1 MKSLWVMAL
10 LLITQ
15 SLAIDEQT
23 YCVKLNNSETSKES
37 CNCQEYVEWSAVT
50 SDISRYF
57 SSYTKICFSLG
68 AFKLRTKLI
77 ISNITNIT
85 IIGIDSIRPTF
96 IKCFNNSFLSI
107 SNSTFVKIQNL
118 KLETCGA
125 NVQQYV
131 EVQQAYTAF
140 LLHNVKSLIIF
151 KVAFMNSLGHSI
163 TGINLMESST
173 FKQVSVFYMNGNN
186 VSKNRMGGIVLTFSD
201 EITHYINNYG
211 KQQNIFIEQCQ
222 IYYMQN
228 VQAKTQGS
236 QKTKSVFDSL
246 AFGFDFKQQNYSV
259 TIMMINTS
267 VTNVTTNNGPLIFI
281 SYNSSNDSNVTI
293 LNSNFSR
300 NNVTGYS
307 LIKTTKN
314 TGGCRPCRPITVF
327 KITDCIFSHNNA
339 QSIYVVTSYASHFL
353 RQNFTMHINI
363 TLSVFA
369 NNNAINT
376 FWKVGYETTLTYI
389 PMTNVFI
396 KQCIFT
402 LNNGFNIEFYK
413 TGNVTLIGNLFTN
426 NVIVNKQQP
435 KAMLKCGKTML
446 FNFEE
451 YNEFSFNTANRILD
465 SSNYMILRAIA
476 VINITQNTAV
486 TLTAIEYTTPALIYF
501 SDNGNNQLCMF
512 QFYPPTSKFSQKD
525 NLYKFATDLFSIFFK
540 DNRNY
545 TSLVFGA
552 QLNSC
557 FWLNNTINFGD
568 LTTGDVMRS
577 ILHFNDTHRQVVRRM
592 VGTLCL
598 CDNTTSVD
606 CIKDRFEQILPG
618 QTIPINLKQI
628 PPYSNNTSIYYSIE
642 QPLVEKLRDI
652 KQCQVRPDQLK
663 RLHSIDSSCIPL
675 SSYSIYSN
683 DSKQCYVPLKT
694 TYPDDSLYIYY
705 VDINGTCPFGFSLSN
720 GSCECDAGLKKVFP
734 TIKCDVNTQ
743 TINHVDESW
752 IGLSA
757 DGNIIYVKYCAP
769 TFCKMEPIS
778 MHLNSSDI
786 NSQCNYH
793 RVGVA
798 CGQCPSELSAV
809 FGSLRCKRCS
819 NYWLLLIPAFM
830 LAGLLLIL
838 LLFAI
843 HLTIVDGKIN
853 GFILYANIIMVNE
866 HALFSPSSN
875 IAKVMSLL
883 NLDLGIETCF
893 YHGMTEYDKTWLQF
907 VFPSYL
913 LFIVAMLA
921 FASRYSSSVERLTRR
936 RVIPVI
942 ATIFLISYN
951 KLLQAATKVL
961 FSYTTV
967 YSLSDNEKTTI
978 WMWDT
983 SISMFGIKFS
993 ILFIAS
999 LLLILVVLLP
1009 LNFFLLFTKLSLRI
1023 RFLAKYLKPYL
1034 DVFQAPFK
1042 DTCRYFP
1049 GMELALRW
1057 LSFAI
1062 GSRLL
1067 KSAYNRLAFNNSLI
1081 VIMLVYSCTFKPFK
1095 SPINNILYVSYL
1107 INVQCILILVMY
1119 SNLQITPT
1127 YFAVIL
1133 LTLLFI
1139 ALAEFLA
1146 TVLYYLYV
1154 KRLQKIRY
1162 IRVFASKVK
1171 TFLSKCYY
1179 RFNVDNRLSPSID
1192 SLMDDEQLREEL
1204 LLVDPIQ

>member
-1 MKSLWVMAL
+1 MKSLWVVAL
-10 LLITQ
+10 FLITQ
-15 SLAIDEQT
+15 SLALDEQT
-23 YCVKLNNSETSKES
+23 YCVKLNISETSKES
-37 CNCQEYVEWSAVT
+37 CHCQEHVEWSAVT
-50 SDISRYF
+50 SNISAYF
-57 SSYTKICFSLG
+57 TSYTKICFSLG
-68 AFKLRTKLI
+68 AFKLRTKII
-77 ISNITNIT
+77 ISNITNFS
-85 IIGIDSIRPTF
+85 IIGIDSTIPTS

-125 NVQQYV
+125 NVHKYIK
-131 EVQQAYTAF
+131 VQQAYTAF
-140 LLHNVKSLIIF
+140 LLQNVRSVTIF
-151 KVAFMNSLGHSI
+151 KVVFMNSLGHSI
-163 TGINLMESST
+163 IGVNLMEPSAI
-173 FKQVSVFYMNGNN
+173 KQVSVFYMNSSN

-201 EITHYINNYG
+201 EISHYMINYG

-228 VQAKTQGS
+228 VQAKTQGLR
-236 QKTKSVFDSL
+236 KDKSVFGSL

-259 TIMMINTS
+259 TITMINTH
-267 VTNVTTNNGPLIFI
+267 VTNITTKNGPLIFI
-281 SYNSSNDSNVTI
+281 SYNSSNYSNATI
-293 LNSNFSR
+293 SNSSFSR
-300 NNVTGYS
+300 NNITEYS
-307 LIKTTKN
+307 LIKTIKN
-314 TGGCRPCRPITVF
+314 TGNCRPCRPITIF
-327 KITDCIFSHNNA
+327 EINDCIFSHNNA
-339 QSIYVVTSYASHFL
+339 QSIYSVNQPFRSL

-363 TLSVFA
+363 TSSVFA
-369 NNNAINT
+369 NNNAVET
-376 FWKVGYETTLTYI
+376 FWKVGFETVPTYL
-389 PMTNVFI
+389 PMINVFI

-402 LNNGFNIEFYK
+402 FNYGFNIEFYK
-413 TGNVTLIGNLFTN
+413 AGNVTLIGNLFTN

-465 SSNYMILRAIA
+465 LSNYMILRATA

-486 TLTAIEYTTPALIYF
+486 TLKVIEYTTPSLIYF
-501 SDNGNNQLCMF
+501 SDNSNNRLCMF
-512 QFYPPTSKFSQKD
+512 QFYPPTSKFSRMD
-525 NLYKFATDLFSIFFK
+525 YLHKFTTDFFSIIFK

-557 FWLNNTINFGD
+557 FWLNNTVNFGD

-577 ILHFNDTHRQVVRRM
+577 ILHFNDTNRQVVRRT

-606 CIKDRFEQILPG
+606 CIKDHFKQILPG
-618 QTIPINLKQI
+618 QTIPISLKQI

-720 GSCECDAGLKKVFP
+720 GSCECDPGLKKVFP

-743 TINHVDESW
+743 TIKHVDESW

-757 DGNIIYVKYCAP
+757 EGNIIYVKYCAP

-793 RVGVA
+793 RVGMA

-838 LLFAI
+838 ILFAI
-843 HLTIVDGKIN
+843 NLTIVDGKIN
-853 GFILYANIIMVNE
+853 GFILYVNLIMANE

-875 IAKVMSLL
+875 IRKVMSLL

-907 VFPSYL
+907 AFPSYL
-913 LFIVAMLA
+913 LFIVALLA

-942 ATIFLISYN
+942 ATIFLISYS
-951 KLLQAATKVL
+951 KSLQAATKVL
-961 FSYTTV
+961 YSYTTV

-1042 DTCRYFP
+1042 DMCRYFP
-1049 GMELALRW
+1049 GVELVFRW

-1062 GSRLL
+1062 GSRFL

-1081 VIMLVYSCTFKPFK
+1081 VIMLVYSCTFKPFR
-1095 SPINNILYVSYL
+1095 SPVNNILYVSYL
-1107 INVQCILILVMY
+1107 INIQCILILVMY
-1119 SNLQITPT
+1119 SNLQTNPT
-1127 YFAVIL
+1127 YFAVIFPI
-1133 LTLLFI
+1133 LLFI
-1139 ALAEFLA
+1139 AVAEFLG
-1146 TVLYYLYV
+1146 TILYYLYV

-1162 IRVFASKVK
+1162 IRVLASKMK